1 MLLTRLLPRFGL
13 ALALFVSFDLAGVAL
28 TLLTDLAG
36 FVDRVWETSALL
48 GYTIWFVVGVFCGVF
63 NYPFDDPESDAGRR
77 AGVEALVATTAAAVV
92 LAAVA
97 SLFWSANEGTE
108 PVAPDHRGV
117 TLTYLVT
124 TVLTVAAARFVLFRE
139 EPAQV
144 GTMPKLEARAPKY
157 DDPKDLERALAPR
170 GEIGAFTGDANEE
183 FRPSGLWGTVGFA
196 LGVPVLLFLDVSFF
210 VLGPFDVFD
219 RWTDR
224 LLTGSLL
231 VGLGWGFAASRWET
245 ARTWLLAAHAP
256 LLMGTVF
263 YFFGL
268 LPGALFA
275 MFGAPEWLSE
285 NTPFAGF
292 VLGFVLGLVALG
304 GAFVELFEK
313 WFGSGSVAEPSGVG
327 HESARRATKR
337 AARKAARKTGS

>member
-1 MLLTRLLPRFGL
+1 MQLTQLLSRFGR
-13 ALALFVSFDLAGVAL
+13 AVALFLVFDVGGVGL
-28 TLLTDLAG
+28 TLLTDLVG

-77 AGVEALVATTAAAVV
+77 AGVDALLGTTAAALV
-92 LAAVA
+92 LGAVA
-97 SLFWSANEGTE
+97 TFFWSASEGTE
-108 PVAPDHRGV
+108 PVVPDHRGV
-117 TLTYLVT
+117 TITYLVT

-139 EPAQV
+139 VPAQV
-144 GTMPKLEARAPKY
+144 GTMPKLEASVPQY
-157 DDPKDLERALAPR
+157 DDPKALERALAPK
-170 GEIGAFTGDANEE
+170 GEAAVHAEGATEE
-183 FRPSGLWGTVGFA
+183 FRPAGVFGTVGFV
-196 LGVPVLLFLDVSFF
+196 LGVPVLLFLDISFF
-210 VLGPFDVFD
+210 VLGPFDFFD
-219 RWTDR
+219 RWSSP

-231 VGLGWGFAASRWET
+231 VGLGWGFAASRWEA

-304 GAFVELFEK
+304 GAFAELAEK
-313 WFGSGSVAEPSGVG
+313 WLGGSSVAEHSVAGSK
-327 HESARRATKR
+327 SARKAAKR
-337 AARKAARKTGS
+337 AARKTGR